1 MERENRSELKRE
13 LGLLDAVG
21 IGLGAVIGAG
31 IFVVTGVAAG
41 VAGPAFLVS
50 MIIAGLAAIFNGLS
64 SAQLAS
70 VYSKSG
76 GTYEYGYQLLSPIAG
91 FSAGWMFLVSK
102 LAAGGVVA
110 LGFGF
115 YLSQL
120 LPVISPNIAAGSAVA
135 FLTFANYF
143 GIKRAGTVNL
153 IIVSITLISLL
164 FFIVAGIP
172 SVDKTNLTPFA
183 PMGFSG
189 IAEAAALLFFAF
201 TGYARI
207 TTLGEEVRE
216 PKKTIPKAVII
227 TLTLSIFLYSA
238 VALVAVGNVDYIK
251 LSSTSSPLVLTAA
264 KFNIPGAVLFVGVGA
279 ATAMLGVLLSQILGI
294 SRMMFAMSRKND
306 LPAVLSKVHSTYN
319 VPHVGILLSGAVI
332 ILLSIFGTIQFIVS
346 AASFTILV
354 YYSITNVAAIRLS
367 KEYRLYPVWISI
379 CGLIFCVS
387 MALSLEF
394 KIIKAGV
401 LLLVLGYALL
411 GFKKFMQKL

>member
-120 LPVISPNIAAGSAVA
+120 LPVISPNVAAGSAVA

-153 IIVSITLISLL
+153 VIVSITLLSLL

-183 PMGFSG
+183 PMGFSR

-227 TLTLSIFLYSA
+227 TLALSIFLYSA
-238 VALVAVGNVDYIK
+238 VALVAVGNVDYIE

-367 KEYRLYPVWISI
+367 KEHRLYPVWISI

-394 KIIKAGV
+394 KIIKAGI
-401 LLLVLGYALL
+401 LLLGLGYALL
-411 GFKKFMQKL
+411 GFKKF